1 MRKINGMAV
10 KPIGDVDNDFFAMMI
25 PHHQGATDMAF
36 VVLRDGRNPQAGR
49 RAQEIIV
56 TQQQEIAVMRL
67 TVGEPL
73 PPVSGAAQVGLP
85 LRPTDLLIFGN
96 ATWSE
101 P

>member
-1 MRKINGMAV
+1 
-10 KPIGDVDNDFFAMMI
+10 MMN
-25 PHHQGATDMAF
+25 PHHQGAIDMAF
-36 VVLRDGRNPQAGR
+36 VVLRDGRNPQARR

-56 TQQQEIAVMRL
+56 TQQQEIDVMRL

-73 PPVSGAAQVGLP
+73 PPTVSGAAQVGLP
-85 LRPTDLLIFGN
+85 LRPTDLLLFGN